1 MKFKYFILII
11 SAFGFFGCSST
22 TRYTTNS
29 ESSNTTTSGKSDY
42 DDASILQTEY
52 TVASYYA
59 DKFNGRKTA
68 NGETYDMYGISA
80 AHISYPFGTI
90 VKVTNMSNGK
100 SIILKI
106 NDRKPDTNGRD
117 IDLSLGAAK
126 KLEMVQSGIA
136 KVRID
141 VLKWGKN

>member
-1 MKFKYFILII
+1 MII
-11 SAFGFFGCSST
+11 ASIGIFGCAST
-22 TRYTTNS
+22 TRFSKDNETSSTVKS
-29 ESSNTTTSGKSDY
+29 EISNF
-42 DDASILQTEY
+42 DDSEILQTEFS
-52 TVASYYA
+52 VASYYA

-100 SIILKI
+100 SIVLRI

-117 IDLSLGAAK
+117 IDLSLGAAE
-126 KLEMVQSGIA
+126 KLDMIQSGIA

-141 VLKWGKN
+141 VLKWGVN

>member
-1 MKFKYFILII
+1 MKIQFYLMII
-11 SAFGFFGCSST
+11 TSIGIFGCAST
-22 TRYTTNS
+22 TRFSKDNETSSTVKS
-29 ESSNTTTSGKSDY
+29 EISNF
-42 DDASILQTEY
+42 DDSEILQTEF

-100 SIILKI
+100 SIVLRI

-117 IDLSLGAAK
+117 IDLSLGAAE
-126 KLEMVQSGIA
+126 KLDMIQSGIA

-141 VLKWGKN
+141 VLKWGVN

>member
-1 MKFKYFILII
+1 MKIKFYLMII
-11 SAFGFFGCSST
+11 TSIGIFGCAST
-22 TRYTTNS
+22 TRFSKDNETSSTVKS
-29 ESSNTTTSGKSDY
+29 EISNF
-42 DDASILQTEY
+42 DDSEILQTEFS
-52 TVASYYA
+52 VASYYA

-100 SIILKI
+100 SIVLRI

-117 IDLSLGAAK
+117 IDLSLGAAE
-126 KLEMVQSGIA
+126 KLDMIQSGIA

-141 VLKWGKN
+141 VLKWGEN

>member
-1 MKFKYFILII
+1 MH
-11 SAFGFFGCSST
+11 
-22 TRYTTNS
+22 
-29 ESSNTTTSGKSDY
+29 
-42 DDASILQTEY
+42 
-52 TVASYYA
+52 
-59 DKFNGRKTA
+59 
-68 NGETYDMYGISA
+68 GISA

-117 IDLSLGAAK
+117 IDLSLGAAE
-126 KLEMVQSGIA
+126 KLDMVQSGIA